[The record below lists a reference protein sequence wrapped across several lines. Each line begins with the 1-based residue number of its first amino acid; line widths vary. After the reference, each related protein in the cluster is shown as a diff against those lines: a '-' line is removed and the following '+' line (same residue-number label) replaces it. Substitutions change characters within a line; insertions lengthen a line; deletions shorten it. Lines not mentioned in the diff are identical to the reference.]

1 MTLLQWLDAEKSHAT
16 ASRRKMYKVVLT
28 LFLGLPLALHAQS
41 SGGPSSSVSYGP
53 SSDASA
59 TAAVAAPQ
67 TTGSGGFF
75 KRGVFTPTLHDSPVG
90 TFTASYVYQYAPNLV
105 GADRSLMGWS
115 ATPEVNFTKYLGLQ
129 AEFTGLYMRSV
140 FPAQSRLMIAA
151 GPRVNFAPHG
161 RIRPFAFIEGGEVRL
176 TSQGSDISDWNPVA
190 SGGIGF
196 DYKITRG
203 VSFQLIPGQYVA
215 QLQDDHDWNHSF
227 MAKAGIT
234 FNLYK

>member
-1 MTLLQWLDAEKSHAT
+1 
-16 ASRRKMYKVVLT
+16 MYKVFLVL
-28 LFLGLPLALHAQS
+28 LLGLPLALHAQS
-41 SGGPSSSVSYGP
+41 PDGSGSTMPSGPS
-53 SSDASA
+53 DANASA
-59 TAAVAAPQ
+59 TLAAPQ
-67 TTGSGGFF
+67 TTSSGGFF
-75 KRGVFTPTLHDSPVG
+75 KRGMFAPSLHDTPAGS
-90 TFTASYVYQYAPNLV
+90 FSASYVYQYAPNSV

-129 AEFTGLYMRSV
+129 AEFTGLYMRGV
-140 FPAQSRLMIAA
+140 YPGQSRLMMAA
-151 GPRVNFAPHG
+151 GPRINFAPHS
-161 RIRPFAFIEGGEVRL
+161 RIRPFVFLEGGEVRL